1 MNESKRVALVL
12 SSGGA
17 RGIAHIGVIKAL
29 QENGYQISSIAGSSI
44 GAVVG
49 AFYACGK
56 LAAYEDWVCKLDR
69 MDVFKLI
76 DFSFTV
82 QGFIKGEKVFRTLEE
97 FIPDMNIENMNIPYC
112 AVATDIIEKK
122 EIVFESGSMYQAMKA
137 SIAIPTVIRPIKKI
151 DMELIDGGVLNPA
164 PVNHAKR
171 QAGDILIVSNVSAHL
186 PLKKIIIEPT
196 EEKSY
201 TNQLKDFRRSLS
213 NLLPGSKSVNEKLGY
228 FDLLNLSID
237 LMQDRI
243 TNLLMEKYKPDV
255 HVKISRDAA
264 STFEFYR
271 AKNLIKLGYDACLES
286 IGKLPK
292 NY

>member
-1 MNESKRVALVL
+1 MNESKKVALVL

-29 QENGYQISSIAGSSI
+29 LEHDYEISSIAGSSI

-49 AFYACGK
+49 AFFASGK
-56 LAAYEDWVCKLDR
+56 LDAYEDWVCKLDR
-69 MDVFKLI
+69 MDVFNLI
-76 DFSFTV
+76 DFSFSV

-97 FIPDMNIENMNIPYC
+97 FIPDMDIENMPIPFC
-112 AVATDIIEKK
+112 AVATDITEKK

-137 SIAIPTVIRPIKKI
+137 SIAIPTVIRPIKKP

-164 PVNHAKR
+164 PVNHVKR
-171 QAGDILIVSNVSAHL
+171 HAGDILIVSNVSAHL
-186 PLKKIIIEPT
+186 PFKKQEFEPI

-201 TNQLKDFRRSLS
+201 INQLKDFRKSLS
-213 NLLPGSKSVNEKLGY
+213 KMLPGSKSVNEKLGY

-237 LMQDRI
+237 LMQDKI
-243 TNLLMEKYKPDV
+243 TNLLMEKYKPEI

-271 AKNLIKLGYDACLES
+271 AKNLIKLGYDACVES
-286 IGKLPK
+286 IENKPK
-292 NY
+292 